1 MLQFVGGEYSTII
14 GVGLELVWVAGWLLL
29 AALAY
34 ILRSWRHLV
43 LAYSAPSILSLGTL
57 LEWRR
62 LFLQYFELLW

>member
-1 MLQFVGGEYSTII
+1 MVQFVGGEYSTII

-43 LAYSAPSILSLGTL
+43 LAYSVPSILSLGTL
-57 LEWRR
+57 LE
-62 LFLQYFELLW
+62 